1 MLKILKQKNNEI
13 WKIFSLAFRL
23 RRRAFAASPL
33 SQGLNPDG
41 LTIPNATP
49 PGTDAHAS
57 ETSVR

>member
-1 MLKILKQKNNEI
+1 M
-13 WKIFSLAFRL
+13 WAFRL
-23 RRRAFAASPL
+23 RRRAFAAAPL

>member
-49 PGTDAHAS
+49 QGTNAQ
-57 ETSVR
+57 TSLSIVR

>member
-1 MLKILKQKNNEI
+1 MV
-13 WKIFSLAFRL
+13 KIFGRSGSAVGLLRL

>member
-49 PGTDAHAS
+49 PGTNVQ
-57 ETSVR
+57 TSLSIVR